1 MSLIVLEGLDG
12 SGKSTQL
19 PLLEEELKRRGP
31 VRTVSFPDYS
41 SPSSAL
47 VKMYLNG
54 EFGNSPG
61 DVNAYAAG
69 AFYAVDRYASFKKDW
84 QEDYRSG
91 TTILAGRYTTSNM
104 IYQMEKLPREE
115 WGAFRLNGVRGRGP
129 GRLWTIPR
137 ASASPSQP
145 AVRTAYAL
153 ALHVLG
159 DSMRTEHPL
168 APNCHDGEQGR
179 IFAAGPEDHLTSY
192 VPPAPAQSGF
202 FPCCTAENLWGTGCR
217 TGHSSVV
224 RSSYALLFVIAFVER
239 KKAQI
244 QAKAW
249 ICASLS
255 CYSAFLLYQISRI
268 CQDFSQITST
278 ELSTSIRKA
287 AVEDY
292 QKSGLTFGIVQ
303 CYSISATCSVTA

>member
-12 SGKSTQL
+12 SGKATQL

-104 IYQMEKLPREE
+104 IYQMEKLPKGCWEE
-115 WGAFRLNGVRGRGP
+115 YIAWAEDFEY
-129 GRLWTIPR
+129 GRLGLPR
-137 ASASPSQP
+137 PDR
-145 AVRTAYAL
+145 VIFL
-153 ALHVLG
+153 
-159 DSMRTEHPL
+159 DMPL
-168 APNCHDGEQGR
+168 AAAQKLLSKRYEGHEERRDLHERDVRFLESCAMCAR
-179 IFAAGPEDHLTSY
+179 FAADRLKWRVIE
-192 VPPAPAQSGF
+192 
-202 FPCCTAENLWGTGCR
+202 CAEKGEPL
-217 TGHSSVV
+217 SVGEIHRRV
-224 RSSYALLFVIAFVER
+224 VSAL
-239 KKAQI
+239 
-244 QAKAW
+244 
-249 ICASLS
+249 
-255 CYSAFLLYQISRI
+255 
-268 CQDFSQITST
+268 DM
-278 ELSTSIRKA
+278 
-287 AVEDY
+287 
-292 QKSGLTFGIVQ
+292 
-303 CYSISATCSVTA
+303 